1 MHAGPIWLGPE
12 DLEELLELRAVIE
25 SQRRAF
31 GALADGSGQL
41 APRLL
46 LPNERDGSVAFCY
59 ASRLSHATGPVAKF
73 GSVNPGNRNL
83 GLPSVSAVVVVLDP
97 VTGQPRAFL
106 DGEAVTTARTSA
118 ASALAAKL
126 LSRPG
131 RVEVAVL
138 GCGVQGRAHARALAA
153 TLPVSAIRMWS
164 PSEASRRSATTTLE
178 EELGLPVR
186 PSDDARG
193 AVDGAD
199 VVVTATTS
207 AEPVLEATWVLPG
220 TTVLS
225 VGSFAPDRREVGDD
239 LVRAAATIVVDHP
252 ETAAQQA
259 GPIVRALEHAL
270 IAPSDLV
277 GLGDIVNGTAPGR
290 YSDEDIV
297 FYNSVGLG
305 IQDAA
310 AAWLALDRAAARG
323 RGTAVGGTATGGQ
336 S

>member
-1 MHAGPIWLGPE
+1 
-12 DLEELLELRAVIE
+12 
-25 SQRRAF
+25 
-31 GALADGSGQL
+31 
-41 APRLL
+41 
-46 LPNERDGSVAFCY
+46 
-59 ASRLSHATGPVAKF
+59 
-73 GSVNPGNRNL
+73 
-83 GLPSVSAVVVVLDP
+83 
-97 VTGQPRAFL
+97 
-106 DGEAVTTARTSA
+106 
-118 ASALAAKL
+118 
-126 LSRPG
+126 
-131 RVEVAVL
+131 
-138 GCGVQGRAHARALAA
+138 
-153 TLPVSAIRMWS
+153 
-164 PSEASRRSATTTLE
+164 
-178 EELGLPVR
+178 
-186 PSDDARG
+186 
-193 AVDGAD
+193 
-199 VVVTATTS
+199 
-207 AEPVLEATWVLPG
+207 
-220 TTVLS
+220 VLS